1 MSHFIKFPHW
11 VITIFSLL
19 CLVQVRTWFE
29 ELVENVRLAQNSF
42 NWRGERFS
50 ILPNRSFIVDESL
63 AIYGIKVGQHTLN

>member
-1 MSHFIKFPHW
+1 MNHFIKFPHW

-29 ELVENVRLAQNSF
+29 ELVENFQQAKNNF
-42 NWRGERFS
+42 NWLGQRFS

-63 AIYGIKVGQHTLN
+63 SIYGIKVSQHTLN